1 MLADEIP
8 KVSVII
14 PHYNMHS
21 FLPQAVES
29 VANQEYDNIEL
40 IIVDDGSD
48 EMLHRELLSADNLP
62 TKLLEIEHIGK
73 PTAVNQG
80 FEKSSGDYLTILDAD
95 DLLPK
100 RSLLQRVRAL
110 EKNKADLCIGSFEV
124 SYNGEKQ
131 AVRSIDVFLN
141 ESNDEII
148 DAFLT
153 WIVAPLHQ
161 NAMLFSRKLL
171 ERVGQMDP
179 QMLRGQDK
187 DFGIRLLRKSKKT
200 ILIKEPVYVYNRYDR
215 PIERRLYNR
224 YMGLKYKLIVL
235 RRYFSGLR
243 GTVYLGWVFC
253 LGLAKFVYNL
263 FGVYKK

>member
-1 MLADEIP
+1 MADETP

-29 VANQEYDNIEL
+29 VVNQEYDNIEL

-48 EMLHRELLSADNLP
+48 EILCRDLLSADNLT
-62 TKLLEIEHIGK
+62 TKLFEIEHSGK
-73 PTAVNQG
+73 PTAVNYG
-80 FEKSSGDYLTILDAD
+80 FVKSGGEYLTILDAD
-95 DLLPK
+95 DRLPK
-100 RSLLQRVRAL
+100 RSLLQRVQAQ
-110 EKNKADLCIGSFEV
+110 ESSKADLSIGSFEV

-131 AVRSIDVFLN
+131 AVRDIDMFL
-141 ESNDEII
+141 SVTNDEII

-153 WIVAPLHQ
+153 GIVAPLHQ
-161 NAMLFSRKLL
+161 NAMLFSRELL

-215 PIERRLYNR
+215 PFKRRLYNR
-224 YMGLKYKLIVL
+224 FMGMKYKLIVL
-235 RRYFSGLR
+235 RRYFSGFR
-243 GTVYLGWVFC
+243 GTIYLGWVFC
-253 LGLAKFVYNL
+253 LELAKVVYNL